1 MAENKPGY
9 VYIFTNESFR
19 EGWVKI
25 GKTQD
30 IKKRL
35 NQLDNTSCPM
45 PFDVYATLKTKRY
58 DEAEEF
64 VHDFISHFNSD
75 LRVRPNREY
84 FKVNPEEALDIL
96 YKVMKLMNEPD
107 SEIIV
112 NDEKGKLHLKK
123 LEKKYGRSCSRKSDK
138 PDVTPQSGAEKTKS
152 KAKGTREPKVW
163 LIPANPKFFN
173 HKACFE
179 ELGQIYWAQYFKFQV
194 GDTGYIYFSHPKKC
208 ITYKFKVIASELPY
222 SEEMKAEL
230 KFYKNPLDFEK
241 AKQNNRYFVI
251 EKIGEST
258 TGILSSKNMTQHG
271 MKGAPMG
278 AMELSKPKYNELLKY
293 IEEYF

>member
-1 MAENKPGY
+1 MAEKQTGY

-25 GKTQD
+25 GKTQN
-30 IKKRL
+30 INKRL

-96 YKVMKLMNEPD
+96 YKVMKLMDEPGA
-107 SEIIV
+107 EIIV
-112 NDEKGKLHLKK
+112 NDEKGKQHLMK
-123 LEKKYGRSCSRKSDK
+123 LEKKYGRSCKRKN
-138 PDVTPQSGAEKTKS
+138 V
-152 KAKGTREPKVW
+152 EPKEEPQPIAAKPQTTVKDASQPKIW
-163 LIPANPKFFN
+163 LIPASPKLFN

-179 ELGQIYWAQYFKFQV
+179 ELGQIYWAQYFNFQV
-194 GDTGYIYFSHPKKC
+194 GDTGYIYYSHPQMC
-208 ITYKFKVIASELPY
+208 VVYKFEVIASELPF
-222 SEEMKAEL
+222 SEDMLAEL
-230 KFYKNPLDFEK
+230 KYYKNPLDFEK
-241 AKQNNRYFVI
+241 GKQHNRYFI
-251 EKIGEST
+251 IKKIGES
-258 TGILSSKNMTQHG
+258 SSGVLTFKNMTQHG

-278 AMELSKPKYNELLKY
+278 AMEISKLKYEELRKY
-293 IEEYF
+293 IEENF

>member
-1 MAENKPGY
+1 MTSKELGY
-9 VYIFTNESFR
+9 VYIFTNDSFKD
-19 EGWVKI
+19 GWVKI
-25 GKTQD
+25 GKTKN
-30 IKKRL
+30 IEKRL
-35 NQLDNTSCPM
+35 TQLDNTSCPM
-45 PFDVYATLKTKRY
+45 PFDIYATLKTRRY
-58 DEAEEF
+58 DEAEAF

-107 SEIIV
+107 AEITV
-112 NDEKGKLHLKK
+112 NDEKGKQHLKK
-123 LEKKYGRSCSRKSDK
+123 LEKKYGRPCPRKDDK
-138 PDVTPQSGAEKTKS
+138 PEESPKLVTTKS
-152 KAKGTREPKVW
+152 RPKAKDNGNPKVW

-179 ELGQIYWAQYFKFQV
+179 ELGRIYWAQYFKFQV
-194 GDTGYIYFSHPKKC
+194 GDTGYIYFSHPNKC

-230 KFYKNPLDFEK
+230 KYYKNPLDFEK

-251 EKIGEST
+251 EKIDEST
-258 TGILSSKNMTQHG
+258 SGKLTYKSMIEHG
-271 MKGAPMG
+271 MKSAPMG
-278 AMELSKPKYNELLKY
+278 AMMLSKPNYKELLNF
-293 IEEYF
+293 IEENF